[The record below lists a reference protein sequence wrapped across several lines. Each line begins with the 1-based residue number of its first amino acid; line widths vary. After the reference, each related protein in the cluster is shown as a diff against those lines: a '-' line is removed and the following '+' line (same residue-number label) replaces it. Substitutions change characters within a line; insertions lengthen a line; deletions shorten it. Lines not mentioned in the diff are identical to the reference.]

1 MWRGPSDILGGPRFL
16 LEGNHA
22 MPATEEKAA
31 TPRDARQSP
40 KGVLTRQ
47 RIVDAAAS
55 LLREH
60 PGADVSISDIAAR
73 AGMSKGSIY
82 YYFADSAQIVSQVLF
97 DEFDA
102 LLTSFEKVALSSVS
116 AYDALVGITR
126 SYLVTLMGNVPLTR
140 FVMGELHDTRGAL
153 PSQEGEPLVRRIY
166 ALVSTLLE
174 RGKVEGSVRSDVDST
189 VASPAILGA
198 FLGISSLAATQPAVE
213 LERLVKSLL
222 SFIGFGVADASR
234 YEDLLATF

>member
-1 MWRGPSDILGGPRFL
+1 MLAS
-16 LEGNHA
+16 
-22 MPATEEKAA
+22 EERTA

-47 RIVDAAAS
+47 RIVEAASS

-60 PGADVSISDIAAR
+60 PGSDISISDIAAR

-82 YYFADSAQIVSQVLF
+82 YYFADSDQIVSRVLF

-116 AYDALVGITR
+116 AFDALVGITR
-126 SYLVTLMGNVPLTR
+126 SYLETLMGNIPLTR
-140 FVMGELHDTRGAL
+140 FVMGELHDTRGTLAT
-153 PSQEGEPLVRRIY
+153 QGEGEPLVRRIY

-174 RGKVEGSVRSDVDST
+174 RGKVEGSVRPDVDSA
-189 VASPAILGA
+189 VAAPAILGA
-198 FLGISSLAATQPAVE
+198 FLGISSLAATQPAVDVD
-213 LERLVKSLL
+213 RLVRSLL
-222 SFIGFGVADASR
+222 SFIGFGVADPSR
-234 YEDLLATF
+234 CEMPAMA